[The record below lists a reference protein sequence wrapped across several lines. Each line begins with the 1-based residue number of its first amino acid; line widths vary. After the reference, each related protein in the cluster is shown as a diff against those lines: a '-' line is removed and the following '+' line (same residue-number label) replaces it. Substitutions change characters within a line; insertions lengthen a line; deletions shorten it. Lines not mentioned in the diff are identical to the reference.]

1 MTVASLVLG
10 IIALVFGLLIEAL
23 VGIVCGILL
32 IIFGAFSANTNPDRR
47 TMSNAGGGVCGII
60 SVIICGIYACYYY
73 RNLY

>member
-47 TMSNAGGGVCGII
+47 TMSNAGGGRLWN
-60 SVIICGIYACYYY
+60 YKRNNM
-73 RNLY
+73 RNLRLLLL

>member
-1 MTVASLVLG
+1 MAVASLVLG
-10 IIALVFGLLIEAL
+10 IIALVFGLLIEAW
-23 VGIVCGILL
+23 VGIVCGILS

-47 TMSNAGGGVCGII
+47 TMSNAGVVCGII